1 MAYNYFDVEM
11 MKRELPHKRRE
22 QNKGKE
28 LYQKGNISIDNV
40 DTVYLE
46 GDNELHGMIQCKAK
60 DGKREI
66 SMEACFKKTEV
77 TYMECDCNECQND
90 YYRYYS
96 RTALCHCVYTWGMME
111 ALKDFLKE
119 HNLGDATDKR
129 AMWLMQ
135 SFQKQRIN
143 QVISKVQKETGEL
156 QLEPR
161 LILQKG
167 NLVLSFRIG
176 REKKYVVK
184 NLVQFCENI
193 QEGNVDTYGS
203 GYEVNHNIDN
213 FDDNARKW
221 IGFLQQ
227 MMRDEEK
234 SMERIAEL
242 TWRGK
247 SYVKG
252 NIELYGWRLDKF
264 FALAQ
269 DLPVV
274 YEYTDKMTNKKV
286 KKELVVGYQD
296 PSLTMTIEK
305 KMDRGQFEGVE
316 AFMSLP
322 EFYQG
327 NNTCYYIK
335 EEKMYQLSDAF
346 LEAIAPFMEVSI
358 QQNVQFQVGRNELSA
373 FYHSVLPRFSDVI
386 DIVEQ
391 DEVFIQK
398 HLTPEPQFRFY
409 LDAGEGN
416 ITCSPKVYYE
426 DKCFELTDHIEENF
440 IDSIRL
446 YDEEQETLFLIG
458 QLFPAYDPKRRVVH
472 CDKQEELMFQVME
485 QGVETLEN
493 YGEVYCTKEFKNLN
507 IIRKVKVSVGVSVS
521 SGLLDLEVTTED
533 VSQEDLLDIL
543 KHYTPTKKYY
553 RLKNGD
559 FLNVQDESIQ
569 MLAEMM
575 ETLRISPKEFAK
587 GKMHLPLYR
596 TLYLDKMLE
605 EHEAVY
611 EERDHHFKEIV
622 KNFKTVK
629 EADYQVPKSL
639 QKTLRHYQKN
649 GYKWMRTLENYGFG
663 GILADDMG
671 LGKTLQVITLLLA
684 RKEQKESST
693 SLVVC
698 PASLVYNW
706 QEEVSHYAPELKTC
720 TLTGIQQERYDL
732 LEHYKEYDVVICSY
746 DTLKR
751 DIDQYEGKEFDY
763 EIIDEAQYIK
773 NHTTAVAK
781 SVKIIK
787 AAQRMALTGTP
798 IENRLS
804 ELWSIFDY
812 LMPGFLYGYEVF
824 KKEFESPIVKGQ
836 DADAMRRL
844 QRMVAPFILR
854 RLKTDVLKDLPDKL
868 EENRYVRFEEEQQK
882 LYDAQLVHMQT
893 TIKAQG
899 QEEFNK
905 NKLQI
910 LAELTKLRQICCDP
924 GLCYDNFKGS
934 SAKLEACVDL
944 IENAKDGGHK
954 ILLFSQFTSMLEK
967 IGAKLTRKGISFYEI
982 TGSTPKEKRLQLVK
996 EFNRNDTTV
1005 FLISLK
1011 AGGVGLNLTGADVVI
1026 HYDPWWN
1033 VAVQNQATDR
1043 AYRIGQ
1049 TKKVTVYKMI
1059 AKGSIEEKI
1068 QKLQE
1073 AKKDLAD
1080 QIVNGEH
1087 VGISSLSQQE
1097 LLELLG

>member
-11 MKRELPHKRRE
+11 MKRELPHKRKE
-22 QNKGKE
+22 QTKGKE
-28 LYQKGNISIDNV
+28 LYQKGNITIESV
-40 DTVYLE
+40 DTVYLQGDDEIYGFIECKGKE
-46 GDNELHGMIQCKAK
+46 GRSEFPITAY
-60 DGKREI
+60 
-66 SMEACFKKTEV
+66 FKKHQV
-77 TYMECDCNECQND
+77 THMDCSCKECRNG

-96 RTALCHCVYTWGMME
+96 NYGMCHCAYTWGMME
-111 ALKDFLKE
+111 ALKDYLKE
-119 HNLGDATDKR
+119 HDLGDATDKR
-129 AMWLMQ
+129 AMKLMR

-143 QVISKVQKETGEL
+143 QVISKVQQETEEL
-156 QLEPR
+156 QLEPK
-161 LILQKG
+161 LSLQKG
-167 NLVLSFRIG
+167 KLMLSFRIG

-184 NLVQFCENI
+184 NLVQFCKNVE
-193 QEGNVDTYGS
+193 EGNTDIYGS
-203 GYEVNHNIDN
+203 SYEVNHNIDN
-213 FDDNARKW
+213 FDAHARKW

-227 MMRDEEK
+227 MMKDEEK
-234 SMERIAEL
+234 SMERISEL
-242 TWRGK
+242 TWK
-247 SYVKG
+247 EKQYVKG

-264 FALAQ
+264 FAMAQ

-274 YEYTDKMTNKKV
+274 YEYTDQVTNKKV
-286 KKELVVGYQD
+286 KKDLVLDYQN
-296 PSLTMTIEK
+296 PSLTRAIKK

-316 AFMSLP
+316 AAMAFP
-322 EFYQG
+322 EFYHG
-327 NNTCYYIK
+327 NNTGYYLE
-335 EEKMYQLSDAF
+335 EEKFHRVSD
-346 LEAIAPFMEVSI
+346 EFMETMTPFFELNSHGTI
-358 QQNVQFQVGRNELSA
+358 QFSVGRNELST
-373 FYHSVLPRFSDVI
+373 FYYSILPNLSEMI
-386 DIVEQ
+386 DIEES
-391 DEVFIQK
+391 DGEFIQK
-398 HLTPEPQFRFY
+398 YLAPEPEFRFY

-416 ITCSPKVYYE
+416 ITCEPKAFYGE
-426 DKCFELTDHIEENF
+426 KSFELIDHIEDNF
-440 IDSIRL
+440 MDPIRL
-446 YDEEQETLFLIG
+446 YDKEQEVLFLVH
-458 QLFPAYDPKRRVVH
+458 QLFPFYSPERKVVH
-472 CDKQEELMFQVME
+472 CDRKEELMFQVME
-485 QGVETLEN
+485 HGVDTLEEL
-493 YGEVYCTKEFKNLN
+493 GEVFCTREFKNLN
-507 IIRKVKVSVGVSVS
+507 IIRRVKVSVGVSVS
-521 SGLLDLEVTTED
+521 GGLLDLEITTED

-559 FLNVQDESIQ
+559 FLNVQDESVQ

-611 EERDHHFKEIV
+611 DERDHHFKQIV

-629 EADYQVPKSL
+629 EADYNVPKSL

-684 RKEQKESST
+684 RKEEMESAT

-706 QEEVSHYAPELKTC
+706 QEEVSHYASELKTC
-720 TLTGIQQERYDL
+720 TLTGTQQERYDL

-751 DIDQYEGKEFDY
+751 DIDQYEGKDFDY

-781 SVKIIK
+781 AVKIIK
-787 AAQRMALTGTP
+787 AKHKIALTGTP

-812 LMPGFLYGYEVF
+812 LMPGFLYGYDVF
-824 KKEFESPIVKGQ
+824 KKELESPIVKNQ
-836 DADAMRRL
+836 DADAMTRL

-868 EENRYVRFEEEQQK
+868 EENRYVRFEAEQQK
-882 LYDAQLVHMQT
+882 LYDAQLLHMQT

-910 LAELTKLRQICCDP
+910 LSELTKLRQICCDP

-967 IGAKLTRKGISFYEI
+967 IGERLTKNGISYYVI

-996 EFNRNDTTV
+996 EFNKDDTTV

-1043 AYRIGQ
+1043 AYRMGQ

-1080 QIVNGEH
+1080 QIVNGEQ

>member
-22 QNKGKE
+22 QTKGKE
-28 LYQKGNISIDNV
+28 LYQKGKITVEKV

-46 GDNELHGMIQCKAK
+46 GDNELHGMIQCRAK
-60 DGKREI
+60 EGYRAF
-66 SMEACFKKTEV
+66 SLGAYFKKHKV
-77 TYMECDCNECQND
+77 TYMECECEECRHNA
-90 YYRYYS
+90 YGYYS
-96 RTALCHCVYTWGMME
+96 RKQIHECAYTWGMME
-111 ALKDFLKE
+111 ALKDYLKE
-119 HNLGDATDKR
+119 RNLGDATDKN
-129 AMWLMQ
+129 AMMIMQ
-135 SFQKQRIN
+135 SYQKQRAN
-143 QVISKVQKETGEL
+143 QLISKVHKETEEL
-156 QLEPR
+156 QLEPK
-161 LILQKG
+161 LSKNNNQLM
-167 NLVLSFRIG
+167 LSFRIG

-184 NLVQFCENI
+184 NLVQFCEDVEESNNNI
-193 QEGNVDTYGS
+193 YGS
-203 GYEVNHNIDN
+203 SYMINHNLGN
-213 FDDNARKW
+213 FDADSRRW

-234 SMERIAEL
+234 SIERISEYI
-242 TWRGK
+242 WNRK
-247 SYVKG
+247 KYVKS

-264 FALAQ
+264 FAMARET
-269 DLPVV
+269 DVI
-274 YEYTDKMTNKKV
+274 YESTDYATKKKV
-286 KKELVVGYQD
+286 KTPLSADYKT
-296 PSLTMTIEK
+296 PAITMVIDK

-316 AFMSLP
+316 VTMDLP
-322 EFYQG
+322 GFYQG
-327 NNTCYYIK
+327 NNTCYYI
-335 EEKMYQLSDAF
+335 EESVMYQVSDEFIESMAPF
-346 LEAIAPFMEVSI
+346 LELESSRRI
-358 QQNVQFQVGRNELSA
+358 QFSVGRNELST
-373 FYHSVLPRFSDVI
+373 FYYSVLPRLSEVV
-386 DIVEQ
+386 DIEEK
-391 DEVFIQK
+391 DGAFIQR
-398 HLTPEPQFRFY
+398 HLAPEPEFRFY
-409 LDAGEGN
+409 LDAPNGN
-416 ITCSPKVYYE
+416 IACKPKAYYGGRN
-426 DKCFELTDHIEENF
+426 FELTDYLDDAV
-440 IDSIRL
+440 IDPIRL
-446 YDEEQETLFLIG
+446 YDKEQEILFLTR
-458 QLFPAYDPKRRVVH
+458 QLFPAYDSELKVLH
-472 CDKQEELMFQVME
+472 CDENEELMFQIME
-485 QGVETLEN
+485 HGVATLGEL
-493 YGEVYCTKEFKNLN
+493 GEVFCTREFKNLN

-521 SGLLDLEVTTED
+521 SGLLDLEITTED
-533 VSQEDLLDIL
+533 VSQADLLDIL

-605 EHEAVY
+605 EHESVY
-611 EERDHHFKEIV
+611 EERDHHFKQIV

-629 EADYQVPKSL
+629 EADYEVPKSL

-706 QEEVSHYAPELKTC
+706 QEEVGHYAPELKTC

-787 AAQRMALTGTP
+787 AAQRIALTGTP

-868 EENRYVRFEEEQQK
+868 EENRYVRFEPEQQK
-882 LYDAQLVHMQT
+882 LYDAQLTHMQT

-967 IGAKLTRKGISFYEI
+967 IGEKLTQKGISFYVI

>member
-1 MAYNYFDVEM
+1 MAYSYFDVEM

-22 QNKGKE
+22 QTKGTK
-28 LYQKGNISIDNV
+28 LYQSGLITIESV
-40 DTVYLE
+40 DTVFLRGEDEMHGVIKCTGKE
-46 GDNELHGMIQCKAK
+46 GENQFPMIAY
-60 DGKREI
+60 
-66 SMEACFKKTEV
+66 FKKHQV
-77 TYMECDCNECQND
+77 TYMNCECETCRKD

-96 RTALCHCVYTWGMME
+96 NSGKCYCAYTWGMME
-111 ALKDFLKE
+111 ALKDYLKE
-119 HNLGDATDKR
+119 YSLGDATDKK
-129 AMWLMQ
+129 AMRLME
-135 SFQKQRIN
+135 SFQKQKFN
-143 QVISKVQKETGEL
+143 QVISKVQQETEEL
-156 QLEPR
+156 QLEPK
-161 LILQKG
+161 LSLQKG
-167 NLVLSFRIG
+167 KFMLSFRIG

-184 NLVQFCENI
+184 NLVQFCKNVE
-193 QEGNVDTYGS
+193 EGDTGIYGS
-203 GYEVNHNIDN
+203 SYEVNHNIDN
-213 FDDNARKW
+213 FDANARKW

-227 MMRDEEK
+227 MMWDEEK
-234 SMERIAEL
+234 SMERISEL
-242 TWRGK
+242 TWREK
-247 SYVKG
+247 QYVKG
-252 NIELYGWRLDKF
+252 SIELYGWRLDKF
-264 FALAQ
+264 FAMAQ
-269 DLPVV
+269 ELPVI
-274 YEYTDKMTNKKV
+274 YEYTDQATNKKV
-286 KKELVVGYQD
+286 KKDLSLDCQN
-296 PSLTMTIEK
+296 PSLTMVIRK

-316 AFMSLP
+316 AAMAFP
-322 EFYQG
+322 EFYRG
-327 NNTCYYIK
+327 NNTCYYIADGK
-335 EEKMYQLSDAF
+335 IHRVTDE
-346 LEAIAPFMEVSI
+346 FMEAMSPFFELNSHGMI
-358 QQNVQFQVGRNELSA
+358 QFSVGRNELST
-373 FYHSVLPRFSDVI
+373 FYYSILPRLGEVI
-386 DIVEQ
+386 DIEES
-391 DEVFIQK
+391 DGEFIQK
-398 HLTPEPQFRFY
+398 YLAPEPEFRFY
-409 LDAGEGN
+409 LDAREGN
-416 ITCSPKVYYE
+416 ITCEPKAYYGE
-426 DKCFELTDHIEENF
+426 KSFDLTDFIEENF
-440 IDSIRL
+440 IDPIRL
-446 YDEEQETLFLIG
+446 YDKEQEVLFLVH
-458 QLFPAYDPKRRVVH
+458 QLFPYYSPERKMVH
-472 CDKQEELMFQVME
+472 CDKEEELMFRVME
-485 QGVETLEN
+485 QGVETLEEL
-493 YGEVYCTKEFKNLN
+493 GEVFCTREFKNLN

-521 SGLLDLEVTTED
+521 SGLLDLEITTED
-533 VSQEDLLDIL
+533 VSQEELLDIL

-559 FLNVQDESIQ
+559 FLNVQDESVQ

-629 EADYQVPKSL
+629 EADYEVPKSL

-684 RKEQKESST
+684 RKEQNEGST

-720 TLTGIQQERYDL
+720 TLAGTQQERYEL

-751 DIDQYEGKEFDY
+751 DIDQYEGKRFGY
-763 EIIDEAQYIK
+763 QVIDEAQYIK

-781 SVKIIK
+781 SVKLIK
-787 AAQRMALTGTP
+787 AEHKIALTGTP

-836 DADAMRRL
+836 DAEAMGRL

-868 EENRYVRFEEEQQK
+868 EENRYVRFEAEQQK

-893 TIKAQG
+893 TIKSQG

-905 NKLQI
+905 NKLQV

-944 IENAKDGGHK
+944 IENARDGGHK

-967 IGAKLTRKGISFYEI
+967 IGERLTKNGISYYVI

-996 EFNRNDTTV
+996 EFNKDDTTV